1 MRRVLRVLRR
11 VAPLLVALQAALALA
26 GTASA
31 APSGPAVGLKVL
43 LLSATGDE
51 PTFSGWQQ
59 TLTQSGVP
67 FDAIVRSQ
75 SGPIT
80 PASLIDGGRGRYQA
94 VILANG
100 ELPYFDGTA
109 WRSALSAD
117 EWTVLRDY
125 ERTFRV
131 RELDAYVYPSASF
144 GLNTPSGAGSF
155 EGVTASLTST
165 GRSAF
170 PYLVGSVSYDAAWGY
185 WAKPVSTTQFKTLVS
200 GPDGSALLGVYR
212 PADGREQLVST
223 VDSNQWMLQHQLLAE
238 GMLRWVTR
246 GVYLGFSRNYLGL
259 QIDDV
264 FIPDER
270 WDMATNTTTADES
283 RAILMNAADVVRA
296 AFWERSN
303 GLRLDLV
310 FNGDGADGVDGG
322 QSAQQKLRRRDTTGL
337 ARTLL
342 LLRGSFGWINH
353 TWDHKNLDFL
363 GGADLATEI
372 GNNQDFARRQR
383 LPFDS
388 TELVTGEH
396 SGLANPELPFA
407 LQQKGIRWIA
417 SDASRTPEQT
427 AIGPAL
433 TVPRYPTN
441 VYYNVGTAAEQLD
454 EYNYVYFEGC
464 TNTATTTC
472 LLQPATWSEYA
483 ASEAK
488 IMLRH
493 VLSNDP
499 RPHYFHQSNLAEDGV
514 FYSVVDALVTRYRSY
529 FRTPLVQPSLAAD
542 GMILQRQGQWRNA
555 LASGQVTAYLQDGQV
570 HLVSASTVDAPVTGT
585 TAGDSYGGA
594 RSGWITLRP
603 GFDLVLPAQG

>member
-43 LLSATGDE
+43 LVSATGDE
-51 PTFSGWQQ
+51 PTFSAWQA
-59 TLTQSGVP
+59 TLTQEGVP
-67 FDAIVRSQ
+67 YDAIVRSQ
-75 SGPIT
+75 SSPIT
-80 PASLIDGGRGRYQA
+80 PETLMDGTRGRYQA

-100 ELPYFDGTA
+100 ELPYFDGVS

-117 EWTVLRDY
+117 EWTALRNY
-125 ERTFRV
+125 ERTFGV

-144 GLNTPSGAGSF
+144 GLNTPTGAGSF
-155 EGVTASLTST
+155 EGVGASLTSA

-170 PYLVGSVSYDAAWGY
+170 PYLIGSVGYDAAWGY
-185 WAKPVSTTQFKTLVS
+185 WAKPVDTTRFKTLVA
-200 GPDGSALLGVYR
+200 GPDGSSLVGVYR
-212 PADGREQLVST
+212 PTDGREQLVAT
-223 VDSNQWMLQHQLLAE
+223 VDTNQFMLQHQLLAE

-270 WDMATNTTTADES
+270 WDMATNTTTVDES
-283 RAILMNAADVVRA
+283 RAIMMNAGDVVRA
-296 AFWERSN
+296 ALWERSN

-310 FNGDGADGVDGG
+310 FNGDGADGVEGG
-322 QSAQQKLRRRDTTGL
+322 RPADQRLHRRDTTSL
-337 ARTLL
+337 SRTLL

-353 TWDHKNLDFL
+353 TWDHHNLDYL
-363 GGADLATEI
+363 GSTDLVTEI
-372 GNNQDFARRQR
+372 GNNQAFARRQR

-407 LQQKGIRWIA
+407 LQQTGIRWIA

-441 VYYNVGTAAEQLD
+441 VYYNVGTADEQLD
-454 EYNYVYFEGC
+454 EYNYVYFDGC
-464 TNTATTTC
+464 VNTVTTTC
-472 LLQPATWSEYA
+472 LSQPATWSEYVN
-483 ASEAK
+483 SEAK

-514 FYSVVDALVTRYRSY
+514 FYSVVDTLVSRYRSY
-529 FRTPLVQPSLAAD
+529 FKTPLVQPSLAGD
-542 GMILQRQGQWRNA
+542 GTILLRQNQWRTA
-555 LASGQVTAYLQDGQV
+555 LASGQVTGYVQDGRV
-570 HLVSASTVDAPVTGT
+570 HLVSTSQTDAPLTGT
-585 TAGDSYGGA
+585 SAGDVYGGA
-594 RSGWITLRP
+594 RSGWVTLRP
-603 GFDLVLPAQG
+603 GFELVLPAQA